1 MRIQERA
8 DIESAPTESTMI
20 SLTDLYSTL
29 YSRYGDL
36 GWWPAKDAYEMCIGA
51 ILTQNTSWSSVEKAI
66 ANFGDRLSPDYVNSI
81 SDEELTDIIRPS
93 GFFNQKAERIRILTR
108 WLAKYGYDPAN
119 AAAPTETLRSELLA
133 LKGVGRE
140 TADSIL
146 VYAFGRLS
154 FVVDAYTRRLLGRL
168 GYDVPQDYDDI
179 RVMIEASIER
189 ELYLY
194 NNFHA
199 LIVEH
204 CKQHCLKKPRCEG
217 CPLASH
223 CVFKEQ

>member
-1 MRIQERA
+1 M
-8 DIESAPTESTMI
+8 
-20 SLTDLYSTL
+20 LTLPELYSRL
-29 YSRYGDL
+29 YDRYGDL
-36 GWWPAKDAYEMCIGA
+36 GWWPAADAYEMCVGA

-66 ANFGDRLSPDYVNSI
+66 ANFGGRLSPAYVRTLSH
-81 SDEELTDIIRPS
+81 EELTEIIRPS
-93 GFFNQKAERIRILTR
+93 GFFNQKAERIRVLTA
-108 WLAKYGYDPAN
+108 WLEGLGCKPADCRL
-119 AAAPTETLRSELLA
+119 PTAELRRQLLA

-154 FVVDAYTRRLLGRL
+154 FVVDAYTRRLLSRL
-168 GYDVPQDYDDI
+168 GYELSGDYDDI
-179 RVMIEASIER
+179 RRMIEASIAP

-199 LIVEH
+199 VIVEQ

-217 CPLASH
+217 CPLDAV
-223 CVFKEQ
+223 CPKAGV

>member
-1 MRIQERA
+1 
-8 DIESAPTESTMI
+8 MI
-20 SLTDLYSTL
+20 SLPELYALL

-36 GWWPAKDAYEMCIGA
+36 GWWPAADAYEMCVGA

-66 ANFGDRLSPDYVNSI
+66 ANFCGRLSPDHVRSL
-81 SDEELTDIIRPS
+81 SDEQLTDIIRPS
-93 GFFNQKAERIRILTR
+93 GFFNQKAARIRTLTA
-108 WLAKYGYDPAN
+108 WLDTLGCLPADCTL
-119 AAAPTETLRSELLA
+119 PTAELRKQLLA

-154 FVVDAYTRRLLGRL
+154 FVVDAYTRRLLSRL
-168 GYDVPQDYDDI
+168 GYDLPDDYDDI
-179 RVMIEASIER
+179 RRMIEASVEPDI
-189 ELYLY
+189 YIY

-199 LIVEH
+199 VIVEQ

-217 CPLASH
+217 CPLDEH
-223 CVFKEQ
+223 CPRNGL